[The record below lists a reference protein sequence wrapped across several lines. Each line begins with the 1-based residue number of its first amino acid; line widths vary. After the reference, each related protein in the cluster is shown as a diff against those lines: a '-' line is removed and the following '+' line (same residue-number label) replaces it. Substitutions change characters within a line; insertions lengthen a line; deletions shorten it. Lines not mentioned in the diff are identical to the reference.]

1 MLTVI
6 ARRYAQR
13 GDIIKSSI
21 FFNKTFRFAAL
32 ASAVALGA
40 FGASN
45 SFAADSAAAASTADV
60 IDPIAISNDND
71 LAFGRFAATDAVGTV
86 IVTTAGARTG
96 TGGVILSEA
105 DSTQS
110 AATFTVTGD
119 QNASYDIGLTNT
131 ALTDTSGGAGADM
144 TLATITDFTGSD
156 GDTTETNV
164 TGTSALT
171 GGTETI
177 YLGGILSVAVDQAAG
192 DYAGTVTATVEY
204 N

>member
-60 IDPIAISNDND
+60 IAPIAIANADD

-86 IVTTAGARTG
+86 IIDTSGARTE

-105 DSTQS
+105 GSTSS
-110 AATFTVTGD
+110 AATFQVTGD
-119 QNASYDIGLTNT
+119 GDANYGVSWTNTTLTNAGSAAMGLARISDLDGSGGTTT
-131 ALTDTSGGAGADM
+131 ATDVETGVLTDAAQ
-144 TLATITDFTGSD
+144 TIH
-156 GDTTETNV
+156 
-164 TGTSALT
+164 
-171 GGTETI
+171 
-177 YLGGILSVAVDQAAG
+177 LGGVLSVAASQAAG
-192 DYAGTVTATVEY
+192 DYTGTVTATVEY